1 MSSNNSSDKNFD
13 EMSDMEKQQ
22 YVVDKLLP
30 AMEEVALEKLT
41 ERESSKKEVMAYV
54 EKAIKERNRNIAIQK
69 VAFIIV
75 GIIIVLLIL
84 SFLK

>member
-1 MSSNNSSDKNFD
+1 
-13 EMSDMEKQQ
+13 MSDMEKQQ